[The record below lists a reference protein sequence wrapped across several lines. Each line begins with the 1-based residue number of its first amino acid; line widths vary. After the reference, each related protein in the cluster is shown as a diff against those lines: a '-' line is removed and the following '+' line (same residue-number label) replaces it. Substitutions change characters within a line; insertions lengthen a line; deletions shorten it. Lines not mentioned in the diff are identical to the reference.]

1 MQCAY
6 LNYLIKKNN
15 VSSARLEE
23 ASGLS
28 PATLSRVK
36 TGQRELSPDEFKRV
50 VSACGGDE
58 ASYKAFM
65 SALEGTPVVKMDES
79 VSIATVRQFYQKQL
93 DDVEHRLLAEMDRLK
108 EHHAQEREKAQQLH
122 AKAIERMESHHNE
135 RVAELKEDLRQA
147 RAERDDAKKELKEV
161 GDTLEKIHNSRGRWR
176 LAFCVL
182 MATYATQWLLDWLV
196 FKDIGF
202 ILTALRNRVDTSIN
216 ILRG

>member
-15 VSSARLEE
+15 ITSAKLEE

-36 TGQRELSPDEFKRV
+36 TGQRELSPDEFKRI

-65 SALEGTPVVKMDES
+65 SALEGSPVVKMEES
-79 VSIATVRQFYQKQL
+79 VSISTVRQFYQKQL
-93 DDVEHRLLAEMDRLK
+93 EDVEHRLLAEMDRLK
-108 EHHAQEREKAQQLH
+108 EHHIQEREKAQQLH
-122 AKAIERMESHHNE
+122 AKAFERMERHHDQ
-135 RVAELKEDLRQA
+135 RVAELKEDLLKA
-147 RAERDDAKKELKEV
+147 HNERDEAKNKLMKMSKSYEKMRDA
-161 GDTLEKIHNSRGRWR
+161 RGRWR

-182 MATYATQWLLDWLV
+182 FAVYATQWLLDWLV
-196 FKDIGF
+196 FKETGF
-202 ILTALRNRVDTSIN
+202 IRTALQNVFPSGN
-216 ILRG
+216 HSLRG